1 MQTPRRQ
8 INCQRQAPPPGKDST
23 LFSRRLKMRIAC
35 STAIAVAALSA
46 GAASANADVLAT
58 CDGQSLSKPFTP
70 WLDVANYTPLSG
82 GDFESGADGWSLSG
96 GARVVAGN
104 ESFNVGG
111 ADDASSLRIPAGG
124 SATSPGICANLA
136 HPTMRFFAKRNSG
149 GLLGLSTMRVDVL
162 FETVLGIQGSLPVG
176 VVTAS
181 SNWQPTLPM
190 TVVANLLNV
199 LPTADTPVRFRF
211 SPMLGGDWSLD
222 DVYVDPF
229 QR

>member
-1 MQTPRRQ
+1 M
-8 INCQRQAPPPGKDST
+8 
-23 LFSRRLKMRIAC
+23 FSRRLKMRIAC
-35 STAIAVAALSA
+35 TTAVAAAALSA
-46 GAASANADVLAT
+46 GAASANAGILAA
-58 CDGQSLSKPFTP
+58 CDGQSLSRPFTP
-70 WLDVANYTPLSG
+70 WLDVANYTPLRG
-82 GDFESGADGWSLSG
+82 GNFESAAAGWSLNG

-104 ESFNVGG
+104 ESFKVGG
-111 ADDASSLRIPAGG
+111 SGDASSLRIPAGG
-124 SATSPGICANLA
+124 SATSRNFCANVA

-149 GLLGLSTMRVDVL
+149 GPLGQSTMRVDVL
-162 FETVLGIQGSLPVG
+162 FETALGVTSSLPVG
-176 VVTAS
+176 VVSAS

-211 SPMLGGDWSLD
+211 SPVLGGDWSLD